1 MPAFLLVGLSPSI
14 TVMFMGLVLYA
25 YSSAT
30 VVPTLST
37 LVSTYGPP
45 DQKGTILGIF
55 RSIGALARA
64 VGPLV
69 ASFREYTNLARAI
82 A

>member
-1 MPAFLLVGLSPSI
+1 MAVPAFALVGLSSTMP
-14 TVMFMGLVLYA
+14 VMSLGLVLYA

-37 LVSTYGPP
+37 IVSTCGPVE
-45 DQKGTILGIF
+45 QKGTILGIF

-64 VGPLV
+64 LGPLT
-69 ASFREYTNLARAI
+69 ASI
-82 A
+82 CK